1 MSLHRYLPTPS
12 DRMGVIWTLLTV
24 KDAVVLEY
32 GPAGTTHFSIGAY
45 SNMGL
50 NTEHRIFTTHLGED
64 DIIMGDVT
72 RLENAIRE
80 IDENYHPRIIYIVSS
95 AVVSIIGADI
105 KGVCK
110 YMQAET
116 VARLIPVDTGGFKGD
131 YSLGLKEGWL
141 LIVKSMCSEKQERS
155 ERTYNILGASP
166 YNYRIKSDVAEVRR
180 LMKEGFDMECKV
192 VLGEEESTVSLYGM
206 SKACINLVLQAEAI
220 PAAEYLKHEFGTPY
234 IYQAPYG
241 YNGTE
246 SWLSKIAEI
255 LGKQVS
261 ASLLGELKERRR
273 ESGSFR
279 MYAGMYSGREETPKV
294 AVVGEYDMVVG
305 ISDAMEEISLP
316 TVLNLSNHSTAMWE
330 NPQAQYI
337 SKEKDRVALIK
348 GLRNTLVFG
357 DDITLYLCDESCEK
371 VIASAPLL
379 NRSQRAT
386 HLPFMGIRGMD
397 YMLEQ
402 VERYLGRF

>member
-12 DRMGVIWTLLTV
+12 DRMGVIWTLLTI

-45 SNMGL
+45 GSMGL
-50 NTEHRIFTTHLGED
+50 HTEHRIFTTHLSED
-64 DIIMGDVT
+64 DIIMGDVS

-80 IDENYHPRIIYIVSS
+80 IDENYHPRMIFIVSS

-110 YMQAET
+110 YMQTET
-116 VARLIPVDTGGFKGD
+116 EARLIPVDTGGFKGD

-141 LIVKSMCSEKQERS
+141 LLVKNLCKEKLETCDQA
-155 ERTYNILGASP
+155 YNILGASP
-166 YNYRIKSDVAEVRR
+166 YNYRIKSDVAEVQR
-180 LMKEGFDMECKV
+180 LMEEGFAMECNL
-192 VLGEEESTVSLYGM
+192 VLGGEESTRSLSEI
-206 SKACINLVLQAEAI
+206 SKASINLVLQAEAI
-220 PAAEYLKHEFGTPY
+220 PAAEYLKEAFGIPY

-241 YNGTE
+241 YKGTE
-246 SWLSKIAEI
+246 KWLNRIAEV
-255 LGKQVS
+255 LGKQIDTT
-261 ASLLGELKERRR
+261 LLSKLKECQR
-273 ESGSFR
+273 EAGSLR
-279 MYAGMYSGREETPKV
+279 MYAGMYAGREETPKA
-294 AVVGEYDMVVG
+294 AVIGEYDMVVG
-305 ISDAMEEISLP
+305 ISEAMEEIDLP
-316 TVLNLSNHSTAMWE
+316 AVLKLTNHSTAMWE
-330 NPQAQYI
+330 NPKALYI
-337 SKEKDRVALIK
+337 PKEKDRVAMIQN
-348 GLRNTLVFG
+348 LRNTLIFG

-379 NRSQRAT
+379 NRAQRAT

-402 VERYLGRF
+402 VERYYGNL